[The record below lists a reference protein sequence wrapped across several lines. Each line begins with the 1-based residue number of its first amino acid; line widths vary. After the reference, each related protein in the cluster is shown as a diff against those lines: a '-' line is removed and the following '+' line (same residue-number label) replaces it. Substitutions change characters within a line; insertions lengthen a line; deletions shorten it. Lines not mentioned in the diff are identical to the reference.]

1 MLIVY
6 AEERPSEGR
15 HLTKCKEHGVVD
27 LPSRDDKECR
37 PDECDA
43 RECEEDG
50 YPKLDSK
57 ALAHN
62 IELVVGVD
70 VDARGCYFDGVD
82 SLPVHLELL
91 ANASSPVQW
100 LVVKEHI

>member
-6 AEERPSEGR
+6 AEERPCKGR
-15 HLTKCKEHGVVD
+15 HLTKCKEHGVVY
-27 LPSRDDKECR
+27 LPLGTTRNAVQTSAMPESVRR
-37 PDECDA
+37 TA
-43 RECEEDG
+43 IQSWTVRR
-50 YPKLDSK
+50 LRI
-57 ALAHN
+57 

-91 ANASSPVQW
+91 ANASSPVQR
-100 LVVKEHI
+100 LVVKEHV